1 MKGDIQL
8 ICITVILDDAQHIL
22 NLYFQTMHE
31 KQHTMK
37 IVLVNMFVHDTN
49 QSSFR
54 DSKALLFTICANHM
68 PNSINLLNKSAKI
81 QMLTQNK
88 D

>member
-1 MKGDIQL
+1 MIGDIQL

-37 IVLVNMFVHDTN
+37 IVLVSMFVHDTN

-54 DSKALLFTICANHM
+54 DSKALLFTLFANHM
-68 PNSINLLNKSAKI
+68 PNSNNLINESAKI
-81 QMLTQNK
+81 RTLNQNK
-88 D
+88 V